1 MLDAVMRVEIGEIER
16 VLPVAPVEH
25 VRRVVRH
32 EEAERRREIVRLAD
46 QSPELAEGNVPPRMR
61 QDAWQVPWI
70 TKKMSVS

>member
-1 MLDAVMRVEIGEIER
+1 MLDAVVRVEIGEIER

-32 EEAERRREIVRLAD
+32 EEAERRREVVRLAH

-61 QDAWQVPWI
+61 QDAWQVPRTI
-70 TKKMSVS
+70 